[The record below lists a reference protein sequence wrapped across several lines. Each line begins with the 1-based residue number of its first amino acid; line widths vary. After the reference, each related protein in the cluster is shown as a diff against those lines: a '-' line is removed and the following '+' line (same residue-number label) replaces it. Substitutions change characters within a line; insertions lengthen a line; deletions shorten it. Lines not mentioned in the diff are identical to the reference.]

1 MRQSEEHLSWKS
13 ELGEEKK
20 ETSSAWGTDY
30 NLLYNTFASY
40 LSPLHVHWVQTW
52 GGIMYIQIQTW
63 ATKCWPASIFMQLC
77 IPVTNFSR
85 LLCDLQPL
93 TSMWSSTFKLMDE
106 KLQGGISKPPIF
118 TVLLDYLTKWTFAW
132 MAADEQLISLLFAPR
147 LLDQLMQKS
156 VSTESWMG
164 AHWVRTDLGLPWHQ
178 RWISTFTQC
187 WCSSAFMF
195 ETRRD

>member
-85 LLCDLQPL
+85 LLWDLQPS
-93 TSMWSSTFKLMDE
+93 TSMWPSTFKLMHE
-106 KLQGGISKPPIF
+106 NLQGGISKPPIF
-118 TVLLDYLTKWTFAW
+118 TVLLDYLTRWTLAW
-132 MAADEQLISLLFAPR
+132 MASRWTADLIMSSLQILTSSSPQSSFR
-147 LLDQLMQKS
+147 
-156 VSTESWMG
+156 
-164 AHWVRTDLGLPWHQ
+164 WHTLNCCILTLQ
-178 RWISTFTQC
+178 MVEFSD
-187 WCSSAFMF
+187 
-195 ETRRD
+195 TRRD